1 MLQPGAVRPCIR
13 KSNSHC
19 GVLPSRQRNMKCKDR
34 HATLR
39 SFVLLVIVVALVPGM
54 LAAQELLGSLTGT
67 VTDSGGTVVPTLR
80 EIERVSRGGSYSGG

>member
-1 MLQPGAVRPCIR
+1 
-13 KSNSHC
+13 
-19 GVLPSRQRNMKCKDR
+19 MKCKHR